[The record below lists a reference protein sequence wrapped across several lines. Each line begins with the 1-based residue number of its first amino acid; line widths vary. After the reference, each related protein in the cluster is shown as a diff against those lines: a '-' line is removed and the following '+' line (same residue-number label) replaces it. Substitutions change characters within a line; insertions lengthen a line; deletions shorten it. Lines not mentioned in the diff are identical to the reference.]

1 MQDRQDEPLRLS
13 GALLTLGLTSL
24 VASGGVWA
32 AQSPSPP
39 DAESARPLTGSSRI
53 EKEAA
58 STSQIDPTDVT
69 GELTIGEAADG
80 ARSGI
85 DTGASAADAAGIL
98 TGRPTISAPRI
109 AEGPRLDGR
118 LDDPVWQT
126 AGRITEFVQQ
136 RPLNGSPATEQT
148 DVYVAYDS
156 SNLYFGLHAH
166 YSDVGLVRAN
176 RVDRDQTTL
185 DDRIT
190 LYLDTFLDQ
199 QRAFLFSVNGYGVQ
213 GDAIVSSGDQGAG
226 GGRGMGGG
234 GQGPGGPGAGPT
246 GAVAPTG
253 DQSWDVLFRSA
264 GNLVEDG
271 WTAEIAIPFKSLRY
285 PQKAANEAHRW
296 GLQIVR
302 TIEGKD
308 ESDVWAPISRDVAGF
323 LPQMGIL
330 EGMAGLS
337 LSRNLEIMPTV
348 TAVQVGSRETTTG
361 QFIND
366 NTASGGAN
374 IKYGIT
380 SNLTLDFTY
389 NPDFSQIE
397 TDRPQIEANQ
407 RYSLFFPELRP
418 FFLEGQEIFEIAGP
432 PTLRHVQTRTIS
444 DPQYGVKL
452 TGKLGR
458 TSIGLL
464 VANDEAPG
472 KIDDHDDPL
481 FGKTAQLMLARVRYD
496 IYAESHL
503 GVLFTDRELLGSHSR
518 LAVIDGSLRLGPTH
532 NWGFQVTGTKHRD
545 LSGVERTGYKIDT
558 SIRRQARRLSYFL
571 AHYDINPNFRTDLGF
586 IRRTNQHNTTG
597 NISYRF
603 WPESWVVN
611 WGPRF
616 TYRRMHDFNGVLQD
630 QQTGVAVDAQFSRNI
645 RVNAAVNRDM
655 ERFRKIDFGKTRYT
669 FGGAIMTSR
678 RVSFMAHINTG
689 DEVFFVDQPFLGSGT
704 DLALSM
710 TLRPSSRLQ
719 SDVSLDTRRF
729 IDVRGDADESI
740 LDVKIWRTFT
750 TYQFTRRLVLRNI
763 MEYNSFDRRL
773 LTNILA
779 TYRVDAGT
787 VFFVGYDARYDQGNR
802 FDEQRFPNTS
812 LLRTNHAIFTKLQY
826 LFRF

>member
-1 MQDRQDEPLRLS
+1 MQDRQDGPRRLS
-13 GALLTLGLTSL
+13 VALLTLGLTSL

-39 DAESARPLTGSSRI
+39 DAETARPLTESSRI
-53 EKEAA
+53 EEEAA
-58 STSQIDPTDVT
+58 SASQIDPTDVT

-98 TGRPTISAPRI
+98 TGRPTIGAPRI

-126 AGRITEFVQQ
+126 AGRITEFLQQ
-136 RPLNGSPATEQT
+136 RPLDGAPASEQT

-176 RVDRDQTTL
+176 RVDRDQTML

-190 LYLDTFLDQ
+190 LYFDTFLDQ

-213 GDAIVSSGDQGAG
+213 GDAIVAAADRGAG
-226 GGRGMGGG
+226 GGRGRSGGG
-234 GQGPGGPGAGPT
+234 GGPGGPAAGPT

-253 DQSWDVLFRSA
+253 DPAWDALFSSA
-264 GNLVEDG
+264 GTLVEDG

-285 PQKAANEAHRW
+285 PQKGANETHRW
-296 GLQIVR
+296 GFQVVR
-302 TIEGKD
+302 TIESKD

-323 LPQMGIL
+323 LPQMGML
-330 EGMAGLS
+330 EGMTGLS

-366 NTASGGAN
+366 NTAEGGAN

-380 SNLTLDFTY
+380 SNMTLDFTY

-397 TDRPQIEANQ
+397 TDRPQIEVNQ
-407 RYSLFFPELRP
+407 RFSLFFPELRP

-432 PTLRHVQTRTIS
+432 PTLRHVQTRTIV
-444 DPQYGVKL
+444 DPQYGAKL
-452 TGKLGR
+452 TGKVGR
-458 TSIGLL
+458 TSLGLL
-464 VANDEAPG
+464 FANDEAPG
-472 KIDDHDDPL
+472 KVDDRDDPV
-481 FGKTAQLMLARVRYD
+481 FGKTAQVMLARVRYD
-496 IYAESHL
+496 LYSESHL
-503 GVLFTDRELLGSHSR
+503 GVLFTDRELLDAHSR
-518 LAVIDGSLRLGPTH
+518 LAAIDGSFRIGPTH
-532 NWGFQVTGTKHRD
+532 SVGFIATGVKHRD
-545 LSGVERTGYKIDT
+545 LAGVERTGYKIDAN
-558 SIRRQARRLSYFL
+558 IRRQARRLSYFL
-571 AHYDINPNFRTDLGF
+571 AHYEINPDFRTDVGF
-586 IRRTNQHNTTG
+586 IQRTDQKNTTA
-597 NISYRF
+597 NVSYRW
-603 WPESWVVN
+603 WPESWIVN
-611 WGPRF
+611 WGPRLN
-616 TYRRMHDFNGVLQD
+616 YRRNHDFDGVLQD
-630 QQTGVAVDAQFSRNI
+630 EQTGIAVDARFARNI
-645 RVNAAVNRDM
+645 DVNASVSRDL
-655 ERFRKIDFGKTRYT
+655 ERFGGIDFWKTRYIV
-669 FGGAIMTSR
+669 GGNVRTSR
-678 RVSFMAHINTG
+678 RVSFGGQVNTG
-689 DEVFFVDQPFLGSGT
+689 NEIFFVDNPFLGTGT
-704 DLALSM
+704 DVELNL

-719 SDVSLDTRRF
+719 SEVTLDTRQF
-729 IDVRGDADESI
+729 IDVRDGVDEEI

-750 TYQFTRRLVLRNI
+750 TYQFTGRLVLRNI
-763 MEYNSFDRRL
+763 LEYNTFDRRL
-773 LTNILA
+773 LANILG
-779 TYRVDAGT
+779 TYRVNAGT

-802 FDEQRFPNTS
+802 FDDQLFPDTS